1 MNNQNKERKENRLII
16 IGASGHGKV
25 VADIALLNGYEDIVF
40 LDDDESIKRCAGF
53 PVIGK
58 TSGAYILDGDK
69 IVAIGNAIIRQRMMA
84 DIKTVTLI
92 HPNAVIGRNVE
103 IGEGTVVMAGA
114 IINPETKIGKGC
126 IINTASSVDHDC
138 EIGDYVHVAVG
149 AHVCGTV
156 LVGNRAWIGAG
167 TTVSNNVSIAGDVVI
182 GAGAVVVKDI
192 TEAGTYMG
200 VPARKAEKRAQ
211 IETF

>member
-1 MNNQNKERKENRLII
+1 MNNQNKERKKNRLII

-40 LDDDESIKRCAGF
+40 LDDDESIKRCVGF

-58 TSGAYILDGDK
+58 TSDAYILDGDK

-138 EIGDYVHVAVG
+138 QIGDYVHVAVG
-149 AHVCGTV
+149 SHICGTV
-156 LVGNRAWIGAG
+156 SVGNRTWIGAG
-167 TTVSNNVSIAGDVVI
+167 ATVSNNIIISDDVIV
-182 GAGAVVVKDI
+182 GAGAVVVKRI
-192 TEAGTYMG
+192 YVSGTYIG
-200 VPARKAEKRAQ
+200 IPARHV
-211 IETF
+211 